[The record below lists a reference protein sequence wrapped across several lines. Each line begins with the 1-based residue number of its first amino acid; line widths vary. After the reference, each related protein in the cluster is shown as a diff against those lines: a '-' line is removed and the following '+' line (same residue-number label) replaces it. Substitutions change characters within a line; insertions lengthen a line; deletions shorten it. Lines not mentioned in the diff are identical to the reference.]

1 MQPLIVKY
9 YLFIVKSPTLR
20 LKLTR
25 LNKFK
30 VKMTNSNRGFLYIID
45 ILLNSLRKLMT
56 EKRSSDESSVQNS
69 EFIYPI
75 EVYQILQL

>member
-30 VKMTNSNRGFLYIID
+30 VKMINSNRGFLYIID

-56 EKRSSDESSVQNS
+56 EKRSYK
-69 EFIYPI
+69 F
-75 EVYQILQL
+75 